1 MSPGSA
7 FVLPGLRTPFTKM
20 DRELARYD
28 GLALSAPVIQ
38 QTVAGDRGP
47 GRDAAAGID
56 LVLWGAV
63 IPSLTVSNWGR
74 EVWFD
79 SGLDP
84 AVPAQ
89 GIVQACATSLA
100 AATHAAGQ
108 VGAGRADLVLC
119 GGVESMSHT
128 RIGLSQGLS
137 RKIRRAGRAGSFPRM
152 VRTLG
157 GIRPRDLRISV
168 PAVAERTTGKTMGEH
183 AEEMAREWG
192 IPREAQDRFAF
203 ASHEGATRNGGEFF
217 RSLLVPPGTF
227 PVDGDTLPR
236 PGTSPEKLAGLR
248 PRSPV
253 RRGRSRPATRRRSPT
268 GRRRAGSPR
277 KRVCRRFRIPC
288 PGPGWSTGGRR
299 RSTRSGKGSSSHPRS
314 RSRSCCTATGCRWT
328 TSGCGRSTRRS
339 PRRSCARW
347 PRSRVRNGSRR
358 ARRRRTVSA
367 RSLGNASTRTGG
379 SVALG
384 HPFGA
389 TGARILSQTVVEL
402 ASRPAGTRAIVS
414 VCAAGVS
421 ATWRCWS
428 PASSAA
434 VRRSGPGAR

>member
-217 RSLLVPPGTF
+217 RSLLVTPGTF

-248 PRSPV
+248 PAFSRSAGTLTAGNSSPLTDGAAACWVASEAGLSALPDSLPRARLVDWRQAAIDPEREGLLIAPAIAIAQLLHRHGLSLDDIGLWEIHEAFAAQVLCTVAALESPEWLAARSPAKD
-253 RRGRSRPATRRRSPT
+253 GLGAF
-268 GRRRAGSPR
+268 PR
-277 KRVCRRFRIPC
+277 ERINP
-288 PGPGWSTGGRR
+288 
-299 RSTRSGKGSSSHPRS
+299 
-314 RSRSCCTATGCRWT
+314 
-328 TSGCGRSTRRS
+328 
-339 PRRSCARW
+339 
-347 PRSRVRNGSRR
+347 N
-358 ARRRRTVSA
+358 
-367 RSLGNASTRTGG
+367 GG

-402 ASRPAGTRAIVS
+402 ADRPAGTRAIVS
-414 VCAAGVS
+414 VCAAGGLGHVALLES
-421 ATWRCWS
+421 C
-428 PASSAA
+428 
-434 VRRSGPGAR
+434 

>member
-1 MSPGSA
+1 MNPGSA

-20 DRELARYD
+20 DRELARFD

-47 GRDAAAGID
+47 GRDGAARID

-84 AVPAQ
+84 GVPAQ

-128 RIGLSQGLS
+128 QIGLSQGLS

-157 GIRPRDLRISV
+157 DIRPRDLRISV
-168 PAVAERTTGKTMGEH
+168 PAVAERTTGKTMGQH

-192 IPREAQDRFAF
+192 IPREAQDRFAL
-203 ASHEGATRNGGEFF
+203 ASHEGATRDGGEFF
-217 RSLLVPPGTF
+217 RSLLVTPGTF

-236 PGTSPEKLAGLR
+236 SGTSPEKLADLR
-248 PRSPV
+248 PAFSRSAGTLTAGNSSPLTDGAAACWVASEAGLSALPDALPRARLLDWRQAAIDPEREGLLIAPAIAIARLLHRHGLSLDDIGLWEIHEAFAAQVLCTVAALESPEWLAARSPAKD
-253 RRGRSRPATRRRSPT
+253 GLGAF
-268 GRRRAGSPR
+268 PR
-277 KRVCRRFRIPC
+277 ERINP
-288 PGPGWSTGGRR
+288 
-299 RSTRSGKGSSSHPRS
+299 
-314 RSRSCCTATGCRWT
+314 
-328 TSGCGRSTRRS
+328 
-339 PRRSCARW
+339 
-347 PRSRVRNGSRR
+347 N
-358 ARRRRTVSA
+358 
-367 RSLGNASTRTGG
+367 GG

-414 VCAAGVS
+414 VCAAGGLGHV
-421 ATWRCWS
+421 ALLE
-428 PASSAA
+428 A
-434 VRRSGPGAR
+434 V